1 MQKCDNL
8 KMAQCQHELGNVI
21 TSSVI
26 HDGEKDNEI
35 SKWKPKAQ

>member
-1 MQKCDNL
+1 MEECDNL
-8 KMAQCQHELGNVI
+8 KMAQCENELANVM

-26 HDGEKDNEI
+26 HDGENDNEI